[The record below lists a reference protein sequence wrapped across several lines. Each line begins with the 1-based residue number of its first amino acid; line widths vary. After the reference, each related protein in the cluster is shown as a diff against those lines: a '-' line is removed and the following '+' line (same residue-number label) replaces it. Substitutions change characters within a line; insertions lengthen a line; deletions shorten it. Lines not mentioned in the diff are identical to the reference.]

1 VGDIKLMLAEECRQQ
16 ENNSEV
22 TAFMDPSDFTTTTTT
37 AK

>member
-1 VGDIKLMLAEECRQQ
+1 MLAEECRQQ

-22 TAFMDPSDFTTTTTT
+22 AAFTNPSDFTTTTTA